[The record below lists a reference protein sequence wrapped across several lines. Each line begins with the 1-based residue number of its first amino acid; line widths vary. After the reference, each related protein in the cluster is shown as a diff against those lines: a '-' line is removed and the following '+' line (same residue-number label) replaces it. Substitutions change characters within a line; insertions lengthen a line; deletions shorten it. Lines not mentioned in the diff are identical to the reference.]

1 MSVFAPAV
9 RLLPENRMRPLALLG
24 LFVAL
29 VLVGSARADDKPVVV
44 KLTKLSATAPADWKK
59 EKPAN
64 LLRKY
69 QFKLPGAKDHPDAE
83 LTIMGESLP
92 GAEKNFPKWKATF
105 VPPEGKTI
113 DDVSKTAKWEVPSA
127 TVNVLDVT
135 GTWKYKEKP
144 QDKKETLLDDW
155 RVIWVIV
162 EEKND
167 KGELLEAYH
176 FRLSGPSITMA
187 EQAPKFEKW
196 IKSLK

>member
-1 MSVFAPAV
+1 MRSLAC
-9 RLLPENRMRPLALLG
+9 LLLAAG
-24 LFVAL
+24 FAL
-29 VLVGSARADDKPVVV
+29 VESVRAADEKPVVV
-44 KLTKLSATAPADWKK
+44 KLTKLSAAVPGDWKN

-69 QFKLPGAKDHPDAE
+69 QFKLPGAKDHPAAE
-83 LTIMGESLP
+83 LTVMGESLP

-105 VPPEGKTI
+105 VPPEGKTV
-113 DDVSKTAKWEVPSA
+113 DDISKTAKWDVPGA
-127 TVNVLDVT
+127 TVNVLDVS
-135 GTWKYKEKP
+135 GTWKYKERP

-176 FRLSGPSITMA
+176 FRLSGPSVTMA

-196 IKSLK
+196 VKSLK

>member
-1 MSVFAPAV
+1 MRCLS
-9 RLLPENRMRPLALLG
+9 LLALGSALLVAGGFRTPLA
-24 LFVAL
+24 
-29 VLVGSARADDKPVVV
+29 SADDKPVVV
-44 KLTKLSATAPADWKK
+44 KLTKLSATAPADWKS

-69 QFKLPGAKDHPDAE
+69 QFKLPGAKDHPAAE

-92 GAEKNFPKWKATF
+92 GAEKNFPKWKTTF
-105 VPPEGKTI
+105 VAPEGKAI
-113 DDVSKTAKWEVPSA
+113 DDIAKTAKWTVPNA
-127 TVNVLDVT
+127 TVNVLDVS

-144 QDKKETLLDDW
+144 LDKKETLLDDW

-176 FRLSGPSITMA
+176 FRLSGPSVTME

-196 IKSLK
+196 VKSLK